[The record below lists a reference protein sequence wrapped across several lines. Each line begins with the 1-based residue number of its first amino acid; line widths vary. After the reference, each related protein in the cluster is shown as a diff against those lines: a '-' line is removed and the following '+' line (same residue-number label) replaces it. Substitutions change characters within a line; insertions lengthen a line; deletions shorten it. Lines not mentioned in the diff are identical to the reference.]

1 MIYFNPELTKPI
13 LKNLG
18 VDFGPFD
25 NKTMRA
31 GAFIFNESEDKV
43 FLEFGAKAP
52 GTNGTKILPTFEYL
66 VAKNCNVYAI
76 CDGYIDSVKYQS
88 DTQDYEIVIKTSPLS
103 PWLVVQDHVLNLT
116 ISVGQKIVAGT
127 ILGKPG
133 TGIGQLGRTE
143 IQVYLE
149 TTNTNYAPFLLF
161 DPSLRE
167 EYEQNVWNLMSDWEN
182 FKNDTT
188 IYDQEAMIYAGCLY
202 TTLIETDI

>member
-1 MIYFNPELTKPI
+1 
-13 LKNLG
+13 
-18 VDFGPFD
+18 
-25 NKTMRA
+25 
-31 GAFIFNESEDKV
+31 
-43 FLEFGAKAP
+43 
-52 GTNGTKILPTFEYL
+52 
-66 VAKNCNVYAI
+66 
-76 CDGYIDSVKYQS
+76 S

-116 ISVGQKIVAGT
+116 ISVGQKIVVGT

-149 TTNTNYAPFLLF
+149 ITNTNYAPFLLF

-167 EYEQNVWNLMSDWEN
+167 EYEQKVWNLMSDWEN

-202 TTLIETDI
+202 TALIETDI